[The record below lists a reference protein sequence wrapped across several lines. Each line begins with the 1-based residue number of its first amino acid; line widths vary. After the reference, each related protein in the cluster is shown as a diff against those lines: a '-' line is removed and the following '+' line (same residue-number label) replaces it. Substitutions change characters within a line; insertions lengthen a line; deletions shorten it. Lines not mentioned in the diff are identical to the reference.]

1 VFSDYLRPAL
11 RLSSIMHQ
19 PVLYVLTHDSIGLGE
34 DGPTHQPVEHLAAC
48 RAIPGVIV
56 ARPADANEVAEIYR
70 AVLGNTKQP
79 AALVLSRQNV
89 PTIDRSRYAT
99 AAHAARGAYVLADA
113 VKEPQAILIGTGS
126 ELSLCVAAYETLAA
140 AGVPVRLVSMPS
152 WELFEQQPIEYQNQV
167 FPPQVTRRI
176 AVEAGIRQGW
186 DRYLGRDGRFV
197 GMSSFGASAPA
208 GTLYKHFGI
217 TTERI
222 VSEVKAS
229 LGLS

>member
-1 VFSDYLRPAL
+1 MCSSDL
-11 RLSSIMHQ
+11 
-19 PVLYVLTHDSIGLGE
+19 
-34 DGPTHQPVEHLAAC
+34 
-48 RAIPGVIV
+48 
-56 ARPADANEVAEIYR
+56 
-70 AVLGNTKQP
+70 
-79 AALVLSRQNV
+79 
-89 PTIDRSRYAT
+89 
-99 AAHAARGAYVLADA
+99 AYVLADA

-167 FPPQVTRRI
+167 LPPQITRRI

-197 GMSSFGASAPA
+197 GMSTFGASAPA